1 MAPEILR
8 GKRYGFAVD
17 WWALGV
23 VLSEMAFGAT
33 PFFHDKP
40 RELMRLILSEAPCF
54 PESDDGGDVHEL
66 SALRWTAAAL
76 LEKAPRDRL
85 GRRGGAA
92 AVRGAPAFAA
102 FDFGAIER
110 RERPPPGFRVDARR
124 PDDAARAAP
133 VDLDDEARRP
143 DGDSWASDPDA
154 GAWSGASA
162 SDSDELP
169 LAASDSDELPLPAPD
184 ADELPLPAP
193 DADELPLPAPDAD
206 ELPLPEPASPA
217 EASARRVVDD
227 LERIGLAEL

>member
-1 MAPEILR
+1 MY
-8 GKRYGFAVD
+8 KRQ
-17 WWALGV
+17 
-23 VLSEMAFGAT
+23 
-33 PFFHDKP
+33 
-40 RELMRLILSEAPCF
+40 
-54 PESDDGGDVHEL
+54 
-66 SALRWTAAAL
+66 
-76 LEKAPRDRL
+76 
-85 GRRGGAA
+85 
-92 AVRGAPAFAA
+92 
-102 FDFGAIER
+102 IER

-143 DGDSWASDPDA
+143 DGGSWASDPDA

-162 SDSDELP
+162 SDS
-169 LAASDSDELPLPAPD
+169 
-184 ADELPLPAP
+184 DELPLPAP

>member
-23 VLSEMAFGAT
+23 VLAEMAFGAT

-54 PESDDGGDVHEL
+54 PESDDGGDVHAL

-110 RERPPPGFRVDARR
+110 RESSCLR
-124 PDDAARAAP
+124 
-133 VDLDDEARRP
+133 
-143 DGDSWASDPDA
+143 SWASQ
-154 GAWSGASA
+154 S
-162 SDSDELP
+162 
-169 LAASDSDELPLPAPD
+169 
-184 ADELPLPAP
+184 
-193 DADELPLPAPDAD
+193 
-206 ELPLPEPASPA
+206 
-217 EASARRVVDD
+217 RR
-227 LERIGLAEL
+227 RSSSISWRRRRSW